1 MAYSRTTL
9 LLLAQLAP
17 RLRKETLRTVD
28 LQYMGMS
35 ARYADHVLG
44 LALKS
49 RNPELKALGALLRHD
64 FFGPAGL
71 FPGGRM
77 LWSAPDAEA
86 ATDIAANDGPETLD
100 FSDPPGGFPNG
111 VTDLAGMESAILPRV
126 LQP

>member
-17 RLRKETLRTVD
+17 RLRKETLRTIDV
-28 LQYMGMS
+28 QYMGMS
-35 ARYADHVLG
+35 ARYADHVIG

-49 RNPELKALGALLRHD
+49 QSAELKALGALLRHD

-77 LWSAPDAEA
+77 LWCAPDGGGEIID
-86 ATDIAANDGPETLD
+86 TGPETLD
-100 FSDPPGGFPNG
+100 FSDPPPDGANRGD
-111 VTDLAGMESAILPRV
+111 VSLPARETV
-126 LQP
+126 GIAEMRP